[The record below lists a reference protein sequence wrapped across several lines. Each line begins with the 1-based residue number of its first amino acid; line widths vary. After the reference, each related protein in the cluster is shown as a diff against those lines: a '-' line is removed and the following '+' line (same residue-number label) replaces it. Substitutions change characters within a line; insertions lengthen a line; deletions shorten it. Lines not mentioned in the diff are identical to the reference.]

1 MALRLEEGLKL
12 GIQTIHREGDSPT
25 GPWQPRIDDLMSFIE
40 DVDAKGFD
48 EIWLGDHVSFAIPFL
63 DPLLMIAQAAVAS
76 RRLVFGT
83 GVYLLPL
90 RHPGPVAKMTATLD
104 HLTEGR
110 FIFGVGVGGEF
121 PKEYEVCGVPREERG
136 RRLTESIEAIR
147 ALWSGRPAS
156 YSGRYFS
163 FEDVPMLPPPR
174 QPGGPPIWCG
184 GRRQPALRR
193 AGRLADGYV
202 SYVVTPE
209 MFARAL
215 DEIGQAAEAAGR
227 GEVPFGT
234 GHLLFAR
241 IDDSYEHA
249 LDIATESLSRRYA
262 MDFRKAAVRYAALG
276 TGEQVAERIRDFHRA
291 GARHVVV
298 DLVGPYDRRSEQI
311 DRFASNVMPL
321 LTDLRMN
328 G

>member
-12 GIQTIHREGDSPT
+12 GIQTIHRQGDFET
-25 GPWQPRIDDLMSFIE
+25 GPWLPRIDDLVAFVE
-40 DVDAKGFD
+40 DVEAKGFD

-136 RRLTESIEAIR
+136 RRLSESIEAVR
-147 ALWSGRPAS
+147 ALWSGKPAS
-156 YSGRYFS
+156 YGGEHFR
-163 FEDVPMLPPPR
+163 FEDVPMLPPRR
-174 QPGGPPIWCG
+174 QTGGPPIWCG
-184 GRRQPALRR
+184 GRRSPALRR
-193 AGRLADGYV
+193 AGQLADGYV

-215 DEIGQAAEAAGR
+215 AEIDGAAEAAGR
-227 GEVPFGT
+227 ENAPFGT

-241 IDDSYEHA
+241 IDDSYERA

-262 MDFRKAAVRYAALG
+262 MDFRKAAARYAALG
-276 TGEQVAERIRDFHRA
+276 TGEQVAERIVEFHRA
-291 GARHVVV
+291 GARHIVV
-298 DLVGPYDRRSEQI
+298 DLVGPYDRRAEQI
-311 DRFASNVMPL
+311 ERFASDVMPL
-321 LTDLRMN
+321 LADLRK
-328 G
+328 

>member
-12 GIQTIHREGDSPT
+12 GIQTIHRQGDFET
-25 GPWQPRIDDLMSFIE
+25 GPWLPRIDDLVAFVE
-40 DVDAKGFD
+40 DVDRKGFD

-136 RRLTESIEAIR
+136 RRLTESIGAVR

-156 YSGRYFS
+156 YGGEHFR

-174 QPGGPPIWCG
+174 QSGGPPIWCG
-184 GRRQPALRR
+184 GRRSPALRR
-193 AGRLADGYV
+193 AGQIADGYV

-215 DEIGQAAEAAGR
+215 AEIDGAAEAAGR
-227 GEVPFGT
+227 EDAPFGT

-241 IDDSYEHA
+241 IDDSYERA
-249 LDIATESLSRRYA
+249 LDIAAESLSRRYA
-262 MDFRKAAVRYAALG
+262 MDFRKAAARYAALG
-276 TGEQVAERIRDFHRA
+276 TGEQVAERIVEFHRA
-291 GARHVVV
+291 GARHIVV
-298 DLVGPYDRRSEQI
+298 DLVGPYDRRAEQI
-311 DRFASNVMPL
+311 ERFASDVMPL
-321 LTDLRMN
+321 LADLRK
-328 G
+328 

>member
-12 GIQTIHREGDSPT
+12 GLQTIHRQGDFET
-25 GPWQPRIDDLMSFIE
+25 GPWLPRIDDLVAFVE
-40 DVDAKGFD
+40 DVDRKGFD

-136 RRLTESIEAIR
+136 RRLTESIKAVR
-147 ALWSGRPAS
+147 VLWSGRPAS
-156 YSGRYFS
+156 YRGRHFS

-174 QPGGPPIWCG
+174 QSGGPPIWCG
-184 GRRQPALRR
+184 GRRPPALRR

-215 DEIGQAAEAAGR
+215 AEIDGAAEAAGR
-227 GEVPFGT
+227 EDVPFGT

-241 IDDSYEHA
+241 IDDSYERA
-249 LDIATESLSRRYA
+249 LDIATESLSLRYA
-262 MDFRKAAVRYAALG
+262 MDFRKAAARYAALG
-276 TGEQVAERIRDFHRA
+276 TGEQVAERMVEFHRA
-291 GARHVVV
+291 GARHIVV
-298 DLVGPYDRRSEQI
+298 DLVGPYDRRLEQTE
-311 DRFASNVMPL
+311 RFASDVMPL
-321 LTDLRMN
+321 LADLR

>member
-12 GIQTIHREGDSPT
+12 GIQTIHRQGDFET
-25 GPWQPRIDDLMSFIE
+25 GPWLPRIDDLVAFVE
-40 DVDAKGFD
+40 DVEAKGFD

-147 ALWSGRPAS
+147 ALWSGKPAS
-156 YSGRYFS
+156 YGGEHFR

-174 QPGGPPIWCG
+174 QTGGPPIWCG
-184 GRRQPALRR
+184 GRRSPALRR
-193 AGRLADGYV
+193 AGQLADGYV

-215 DEIGQAAEAAGR
+215 AEIDGAAEAAGR
-227 GEVPFGT
+227 ENAPFGT

-241 IDDSYEHA
+241 IDDSYERA

-262 MDFRKAAVRYAALG
+262 MDFRKAAARYAALG
-276 TGEQVAERIRDFHRA
+276 TGEQVAERIVEFHRA
-291 GARHVVV
+291 GARHIVV
-298 DLVGPYDRRSEQI
+298 DLVGPYDRRAEQI
-311 DRFASNVMPL
+311 ERFASDVMPL
-321 LTDLRMN
+321 LADLRK
-328 G
+328 

>member
-12 GIQTIHREGDSPT
+12 GIQTVHRQGDFET
-25 GPWQPRIDDLMSFIE
+25 GPWLPRIDDLVAFVE
-40 DVDAKGFD
+40 DVEAKGFD

-63 DPLLMIAQAAVAS
+63 DPLLTIAQAAVAS

-136 RRLTESIEAIR
+136 RRLTESIEAVR
-147 ALWSGRPAS
+147 ALWSGKPAS
-156 YSGRYFS
+156 YCGRHFS
-163 FEDVPMLPPPR
+163 FEEVLMLPPPR
-174 QPGGPPIWCG
+174 QTGGPPIWCG
-184 GRRQPALRR
+184 GRRPPALRR
-193 AGRLADGYV
+193 AGRLANGYV

-209 MFARAL
+209 MFAQAL
-215 DEIGQAAEAAGR
+215 GEIGQAAEAAGR

-241 IDDSYEHA
+241 IDDSYERA

-262 MDFRKAAVRYAALG
+262 MDFRKAAARYAALG
-276 TGEQVAERIRDFHRA
+276 TGEQVAERVVEFYRA

-311 DRFASNVMPL
+311 ERFAGDVMPFL
-321 LTDLRMN
+321 ADLR

>member
-12 GIQTIHREGDSPT
+12 GIQTIHRQGDFDT
-25 GPWQPRIDDLMSFIE
+25 GPWLPRIDDLVAFVE

-63 DPLLMIAQAAVAS
+63 DPLLTIAQAAVAS

-136 RRLTESIEAIR
+136 RRLSESIGAVR
-147 ALWSGRPAS
+147 ALWSGKPAS
-156 YSGRYFS
+156 YGGEHFR

-174 QPGGPPIWCG
+174 QSGGPPIWCG
-184 GRRQPALRR
+184 GRRSPALRR

-215 DEIGQAAEAAGR
+215 AEIDGAAEAAGR
-227 GEVPFGT
+227 EDAPFGT

-241 IDDSYEHA
+241 IDDSYERA
-249 LDIATESLSRRYA
+249 LEIATESLSRRYA
-262 MDFRKAAVRYAALG
+262 MDFRKAAARYAALG
-276 TGEQVAERIRDFHRA
+276 TGEQVAERIAEFHRA
-291 GARHVVV
+291 GARHIVV

-311 DRFASNVMPL
+311 ERFASDVMPL
-321 LTDLRMN
+321 LADLRK
-328 G
+328 

>member
-12 GIQTIHREGDSPT
+12 GIQTIHRQGDFET
-25 GPWQPRIDDLMSFIE
+25 GPWLPRIDDLVAFVE
-40 DVDAKGFD
+40 DVDRKGFD

-136 RRLTESIEAIR
+136 RRLTESIEAVR
-147 ALWSGRPAS
+147 ALWSGKPAS
-156 YSGRYFS
+156 YRGRHFF

-174 QPGGPPIWCG
+174 QSGGPPIWCG
-184 GRRQPALRR
+184 GRRPPALRR

-215 DEIGQAAEAAGR
+215 AEIDGAAEAAGR
-227 GEVPFGT
+227 EDVPFGT

-241 IDDSYEHA
+241 IDDSYERA
-249 LDIATESLSRRYA
+249 LDIATESLSLRYA
-262 MDFRKAAVRYAALG
+262 MDFRKAAARYAALG
-276 TGEQVAERIRDFHRA
+276 TGEQVAERMVAFHRA
-291 GARHVVV
+291 GARHIVV
-298 DLVGPYDRRSEQI
+298 DLVGPYDRRPEQI
-311 DRFASNVMPL
+311 ERFASDVMPL
-321 LTDLRMN
+321 LADLRK
-328 G
+328 

>member
-1 MALRLEEGLKL
+1 
-12 GIQTIHREGDSPT
+12 
-25 GPWQPRIDDLMSFIE
+25 
-40 DVDAKGFD
+40 D

-104 HLTEGR
+104 HLSEGR

-136 RRLTESIEAIR
+136 HRLTESIEAVR

-156 YSGRYFS
+156 YCGRHFS
-163 FEDVPMLPPPR
+163 FKEVPMLPPPR
-174 QPGGPPIWCG
+174 QTGGPPIWCG
-184 GRRQPALRR
+184 GRRPPALRR

-202 SYVVTPE
+202 SYVVTPD

-215 DEIGQAAEAAGR
+215 AEIDGAAEAAGR
-227 GEVPFGT
+227 EDVPFGT

-241 IDDSYEHA
+241 IDDSYERA
-249 LDIATESLSRRYA
+249 LDVATESLSRRYA
-262 MDFRKAAVRYAALG
+262 MDFRKAAARYAALG
-276 TGEQVAERIRDFHRA
+276 TGEQVAERIVEFHRA

-298 DLVGPYDRRSEQI
+298 DLVGPYDRRPEQI
-311 DRFASNVMPL
+311 ERFVGEVMPL
-321 LTDLRMN
+321 LADLRVRP
-328 G
+328 

>member
-12 GIQTIHREGDSPT
+12 GIQTIHRQGDFET
-25 GPWQPRIDDLMSFIE
+25 GPWLPRIDDLVAFVE
-40 DVDAKGFD
+40 DVEAKGFD

-121 PKEYEVCGVPREERG
+121 PKEYEVCGVPWEERG

-147 ALWSGRPAS
+147 ALWSGKPAS
-156 YSGRYFS
+156 YGGEHFR

-174 QPGGPPIWCG
+174 QTGGPPIWCG
-184 GRRQPALRR
+184 GRRPPALRR
-193 AGRLADGYV
+193 AGQLADGYV

-215 DEIGQAAEAAGR
+215 AEIDGAAEAAGR
-227 GEVPFGT
+227 EDAPFGT

-241 IDDSYEHA
+241 IDDSYERA
-249 LDIATESLSRRYA
+249 LEIATESLSRRYA
-262 MDFRKAAVRYAALG
+262 MDFRKAAARYAALG
-276 TGEQVAERIRDFHRA
+276 TGEQVAERIVEFHRA
-291 GARHVVV
+291 GARHIVV
-298 DLVGPYDRRSEQI
+298 DLVGPYDLRAEQI
-311 DRFASNVMPL
+311 ERFASDVMPL
-321 LTDLRMN
+321 LADLRK
-328 G
+328 